1 MITHADF
8 SVLSLQRSK
17 VIETHG
23 AVSLYIIIYKNKP
36 LQTQS
41 GKSRMAAILVTVE
54 LDAVALCHLCNT
66 GNPKKVTFRLCHCE
80 MKGARR
86 LKKLFEKDGRA
97 GPKKCRS
104 PHATLT
110 ANMMSHGHR
119 NAEPIVHVEQLC
131 EQLVSSRMPFLLLEN
146 AITNMDANSQIRELF
161 RKKTAEPNHYISH
174 AHVSLLALCAVRVI

>member
-1 MITHADF
+1 MP
-8 SVLSLQRSK
+8 SLQYR
-17 VIETHG
+17 
-23 AVSLYIIIYKNKP
+23 
-36 LQTQS
+36 
-41 GKSRMAAILVTVE
+41 KS
-54 LDAVALCHLCNT
+54 
-66 GNPKKVTFRLCHCE
+66 KKVTFRLCHCE

-146 AITNMDANSQIRELF
+146 AITNMNANSQIRKLF
-161 RKKTAEPNHYISH
+161 EKDGRAEPLHFSCTRLAAGIMCSKGNRSTWY
-174 AHVSLLALCAVRVI
+174 SLLVQD

>member
-1 MITHADF
+1 MLLHHAIF
-8 SVLSLQRSK
+8 
-17 VIETHG
+17 
-23 AVSLYIIIYKNKP
+23 
-36 LQTQS
+36 
-41 GKSRMAAILVTVE
+41 AIQEIQKILT
-54 LDAVALCHLCNT
+54 L
-66 GNPKKVTFRLCHCE
+66 RLCHCE

-104 PHATLT
+104 AHATLT

-146 AITNMDANSQIRELF
+146 AITIMDANAQIRELF
-161 RKKTAEPNHYISH
+161 RKKRRQSRTNTFLTHTSRCWHY
-174 AHVSLLALCAVRVI
+174 VLQG